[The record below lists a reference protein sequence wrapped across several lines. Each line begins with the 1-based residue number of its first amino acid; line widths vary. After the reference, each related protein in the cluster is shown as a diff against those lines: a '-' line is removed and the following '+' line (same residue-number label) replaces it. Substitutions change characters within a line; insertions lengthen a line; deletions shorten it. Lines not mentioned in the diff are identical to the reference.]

1 MILVLQKI
9 CWSSIENIMLL
20 LETGIHRSFLHL
32 RRDVVHLSLK
42 VLLSSND
49 VSQDKELHVREHYKQ
64 KRID

>member
-1 MILVLQKI
+1 
-9 CWSSIENIMLL
+9 MLI

>member
-1 MILVLQKI
+1 
-9 CWSSIENIMLL
+9 MLK
-20 LETGIHRSFLHL
+20 ESYRKYIVTFGTGIHRSFLCL
-32 RRDVVHLSLK
+32 RSGGVHLSLK

>member
-1 MILVLQKI
+1 
-9 CWSSIENIMLL
+9 MLH
-20 LETGIHRSFLHL
+20 LEIHRPFLHL
-32 RRDVVHLSLK
+32 RRNVVYLSLK